1 MKELKDY
8 LHLYLGCECMYGG
21 YGSERIVR
29 VIGVSLKDGIQF
41 QFQDNG
47 EVDTDAADMY
57 FKPIL
62 RPLSDITEKEKIE
75 CVLLFDDQFI
85 LGQDGKY
92 AWRATFFPSMFKY
105 LLSKYFDLFGL
116 IEAGLAI
123 DSKTLKEKI

>member
-1 MKELKDY
+1 
-8 LHLYLGCECMYGG
+8 
-21 YGSERIVR
+21 
-29 VIGVSLKDGIQF
+29 
-41 QFQDNG
+41 
-47 EVDTDAADMY
+47 MY

-62 RPLSDITEKEKIE
+62 RPLSDITEEEKIE

-123 DSKTLKEKI
+123 DYKTLKEKI